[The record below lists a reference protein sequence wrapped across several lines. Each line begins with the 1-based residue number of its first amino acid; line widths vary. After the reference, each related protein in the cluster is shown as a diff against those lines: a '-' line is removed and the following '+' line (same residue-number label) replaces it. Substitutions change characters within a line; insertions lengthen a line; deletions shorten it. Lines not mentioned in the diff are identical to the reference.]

1 MSDPTIK
8 LTGKL
13 VGDEELLANLND
25 LNDLTM
31 TKYLVAAATA
41 GALLIINSAK
51 DKAPKKTRTLARSIH
66 QETLEA
72 DRHYIEIGIGTD
84 LEYAAMQ
91 EFGGTVVP
99 KKAQFLAIPQ
109 NSGAEAVGS
118 PLNYPGNLVPI
129 FWTSGGS
136 GVLMDDSGEVQ
147 YVLVRSA
154 VIPAHPYLRPAF
166 DEQGDNALDKV
177 GKYLGMILERLVG

>member
-1 MSDPTIK
+1 MAEPKIR

-13 VGDEELLANLND
+13 IGDEELLANLNK
-25 LNDLTM
+25 LEDLTM
-31 TKYLVAAATA
+31 TNYLVAAATA
-41 GALLIINSAK
+41 GALLIINAAK
-51 DKAPKKTRTLARSIH
+51 SKAPKKTRTLARSIH
-66 QETLEA
+66 QETSKASRKSVEL
-72 DRHYIEIGIGTD
+72 DIGTN

-109 NSGAEAVGS
+109 TGGAEAVGS

-129 FWTSGGS
+129 FWTGGSS

-154 VIPAHPYLRPAF
+154 VIPAHPYMRPAF
-166 DEQGDNALDKV
+166 DEQGDNALDKI
-177 GKYLGMILERLVG
+177 GKYLGMILERLIG